1 MIADECC
8 DDHFGGTIMTVEQLR
23 SLQPA
28 LAALLLPFRAC
39 FKRNASFAH
48 CQRYILG
55 LLTDLKR
62 KSIEPIAL
70 AAGVAVRTLQEFLQ
84 FYVWDHQRV
93 NDTFQRLVA
102 DQHGSHETIGV
113 IDITAHAKSGDKTPG
128 VQRQWCG
135 ETGKVDNCVLGV
147 HLLYTDNDPTNPFSC
162 MLDSELFLPEV
173 WSQDRPRCQ
182 EAGIP
187 DDMLHRPRAKIATAQ
202 VKHALGNGVRLDW
215 LTFDEEFGSNPRFW
229 FDLDELGQRAIGE
242 ARPNFRC
249 YATLPKYHSL
259 HAEHSSKRVDNVCR
273 HSPLFARKQWKRVK
287 IKDATRGP
295 VIWDV
300 KAARVHL
307 VDATN
312 RDHNSSCPTDRLYWL
327 IVARHPGTGELKYFV
342 SNASART
349 KLIDLLRVAFSRWH
363 IEKWFQRA
371 KQEAGFGAFEV
382 RTYTS
387 LIRHWLC
394 ARLAMYFLTAETTRL
409 RGEKSTDHIRA
420 NRPGR
425 EPADRADLETLVA
438 YVC

>member
-1 MIADECC
+1 
-8 DDHFGGTIMTVEQLR
+8 MTVEQLN

-28 LAALLLPFRAC
+28 LAAFLLPFRAC
-39 FKRNASFAH
+39 FKREASFRH

-84 FYVWDHQRV
+84 FYAWEHQRV
-93 NDTFQRLVA
+93 NDIFQGQVMDR
-102 DQHGSHETIGV
+102 HGSDQAIGV
-113 IDITAHAKSGDKTPG
+113 IDVSAHAKRGDQTAG
-128 VQRQWCG
+128 VQHQWCG
-135 ETGKVDNCVLGV
+135 ETGKMDNCVAGV
-147 HLLYTDNDPTNPFSC
+147 HLLYSDNHATNPFSC
-162 MLDSELFLPEV
+162 MLDSDLFLPKS
-173 WSQDRPRCQ
+173 WSEDRSRC
-182 EAGIP
+182 EKAGIP
-187 DDMLHRPRAKIATAQ
+187 AELVHRPRAKLAVAQ
-202 VKHALGNGVRLDW
+202 LKRALGNGVRFAW

-259 HAEHSSKRVDNVCR
+259 RAEHSSKRVDNLCR
-273 HSPLFARKQWKRVK
+273 HSPVFTDQKWKLAK

-295 VIWDV
+295 VKWEY

-307 VDATN
+307 VDARN
-312 RDHNSSCPTDRLYWL
+312 RDNNISHPTDRSYWL
-327 IVARHPGTGELKYFV
+327 IVARHPRTGELKYFV
-342 SNASART
+342 SNASAAT
-349 KLIDLLRVAFSRWH
+349 KVIDQLRVAFSRWH
-363 IEKWFQRA
+363 IEKWFERA

-394 ARLAMYFLTAETTRL
+394 SRLAMYFLAAETTRL
-409 RGEKSTDHIRA
+409 RGEKSADHIRA
-420 NRPGR
+420 DCFCR
-425 EPADRADLETLVA
+425 ESTDRKDLEALVA
-438 YVC
+438 LVC